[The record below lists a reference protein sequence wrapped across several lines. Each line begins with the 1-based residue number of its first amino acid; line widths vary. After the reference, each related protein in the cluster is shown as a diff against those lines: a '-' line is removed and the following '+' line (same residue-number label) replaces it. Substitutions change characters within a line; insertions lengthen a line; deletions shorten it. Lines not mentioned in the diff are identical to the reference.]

1 MARGQREC
9 PATLEGLQVTHS
21 ETRRELERSIRA
33 LLPSELTATK
43 RMKGQD
49 ANGAAAG
56 LGGLFTGYA
65 WGWLRG
71 RRSRRARKNRA
82 S

>member
-1 MARGQREC
+1 
-9 PATLEGLQVTHS
+9 
-21 ETRRELERSIRA
+21 
-33 LLPSELTATK
+33 
-43 RMKGQD
+43 MKDQK
-49 ANGAAAG
+49 ASGAAAG

-71 RRSRRARKNRA
+71 RKGRKARRARKNRA

>member
-1 MARGQREC
+1 MTA
-9 PATLEGLQVTHS
+9 S

-33 LLPSELTATK
+33 LIPSELTATK
-43 RMKGQD
+43 SMKSQG
-49 ANGAAAG
+49 ARGAAAG
-56 LGGLFTGYA
+56 IGGLFTGYT

-71 RRSRRARKNRA
+71 RRVRRARKKRA

>member
-1 MARGQREC
+1 M
-9 PATLEGLQVTHS
+9 TNS

-33 LLPSELTATK
+33 LIPSELTAT
-43 RMKGQD
+43 RSMKGQK
-49 ANGAAAG
+49 ASGAAAG
-56 LGGLFTGYA
+56 FGGLFTGYA

-71 RRSRRARKNRA
+71 RKGRKARRARKNHA